1 MKAKFI
7 ILAFVIL
14 LCSNAFA
21 YDFSAVCES
30 GQTLFYNITSDVEPY
45 TVKVTYESC
54 DESIGLYNLNNY
66 PTGNLVIPESVSFEE
81 KTYSVTLIGH
91 HAFAYCTGL
100 VSVTIPNS
108 VTTIETEAFH
118 PCHNIESVTLSNSL
132 TTIGA
137 RAFEACWGMLSIDI
151 PNSVTYI
158 GSRAFSSCGL
168 TSLTIPYS
176 VTNIGEGAFKCSNLE
191 SIVVELENTH
201 YDSRENCNALIET
214 ETNKLIRGCI
224 NSIIPN
230 SVSIISKEAFA
241 GCSGLTGELSI
252 PNSVSIIERAAFYG
266 CNGMTSVIIPNS
278 VISIGIGAFTD
289 CTGLT
294 SVYYTGDLAEW
305 CEILFEANPYTSHIY
320 GANPL
325 YHAHNLYIGNELVTD
340 LTIPETLTE
349 IKLCSFCGASCL
361 KSITIPESVISI
373 EDEAFGECTNV
384 DTIIMYATI
393 PPTLHYYSFDGV
405 PTSIPVIVPCGSAST
420 YNNVEYWSDFTNIQ
434 EDCSGVEENE
444 IADLHI
450 YPNPVGDILNITSSE
465 TISEIEIVNVI
476 GQVVYREDVNGNNAV
491 CDVNELANGI
501 YVAKIHILNISK
513 SAKVIQR
520 KFIKE

>member
-1 MKAKFI
+1 M
-7 ILAFVIL
+7 
-14 LCSNAFA
+14 
-21 YDFSAVCES
+21 E
-30 GQTLFYNITSDVEPY
+30 
-45 TVKVTYESC
+45 VTYESC
-54 DESIGLYNLNNY
+54 DESIGMYNLNNY
-66 PTGNLVIPESVSFEE
+66 PTGDLVIPESVSYEE
-81 KTYSVTLIGH
+81 KTYSVTEIGYS
-91 HAFAYCTGL
+91 AFAYCTGL

-108 VTTIETEAFH
+108 VTAIYALAFS

-132 TTIGA
+132 TTIEA
-137 RAFEACWGMLSIDI
+137 RAFDACWGMLSIDI

-168 TSLTIPYS
+168 TSITIPYS
-176 VTNIGEGAFKCSNLE
+176 VTYIGEGAFMQCSRLE
-191 SIVVELENTH
+191 SIIVESENTH

-214 ETNKLIRGCI
+214 ETNKLIRGCK

-230 SVSIISKEAFA
+230 SVSIIGESAFDS
-241 GCSGLTGELSI
+241 CYGLTGELSI
-252 PNSVSIIERAAFYG
+252 PNSVSIIERTAFYG

-278 VISIGIGAFTD
+278 IISIGIGAFTD

-294 SVYYTGDLAEW
+294 SVYYTGNLAEW

-373 EDEAFGECTNV
+373 EDEAFGECTHV

-405 PTSIPVIVPCGSAST
+405 PTSIPVIVPCGSVST
-420 YNNVEYWSDFTNIQ
+420 YNNAEYWSDFTNIQ
-434 EDCSGVEENE
+434 EECSDIEENE
-444 IADLHI
+444 FADLHI
-450 YPNPVGDILNITSSE
+450 YPNPVGNTLNITSSE
-465 TISEIEIVNVI
+465 QISSIEIVNVI
-476 GQVVYREDVNGNNAV
+476 GQVVYRSDVNSNNAIY
-491 CDVNELANGI
+491 DVKDLKSGVYVVKI
-501 YVAKIHILNISK
+501 YSRPFDSAQGTAIS
-513 SAKVIQR
+513 QR
-520 KFIKE
+520 RFVKE